1 MDRRQVIVQRAR
13 EIFAE
18 RLDDVVHMVR
28 QDRQELRGWE
38 EPAHVR
44 AVLRRTVQEGAQPT
58 TGTATATLTEVEFGR
73 GAGEPDRGQQ
83 REATGTL
90 LEVGA
95 FALEKVARSATPELT
110 AEETLGLE
118 CVLLLYGR
126 PALLV
131 SGNRLTSV
139 PPFWNV
145 LEDQR
150 EDIEMAQRGVGRI
163 ELLGHPEVDWAG
175 TGFLVNET
183 CLLTTRRTAE
193 YFAED
198 QAGQVRFRPGITA
211 WMDYTSQYQGVPT
224 AGYRIRG
231 VFGFHP
237 TYDLALLEVEPPQL
251 NEGAPTPLAVAA
263 QAPPRCEGRPVYL
276 VGYPVRDARRNE
288 SEWVA
293 RIFRDVYNVK
303 RVQPGYLRG
312 NLQYE
317 RVQFLQHDCAPL
329 GNTSGG
335 CLIDL
340 ETQQVL
346 GVQLYS
352 RYLETS
358 TAVPLWVLRD
368 DPLFRRAGVTFAEA
382 TTGDLRT
389 VTNQIERLTRSRYWN
404 EVRTTI
410 NTLYQRAFGPTAPGN
425 GAR

>member
-18 RLDDVVHMVR
+18 RLDDVAHMVR

-44 AVLRRTVQEGAQPT
+44 AVLRRTIQEGAQGPGSTPT
-58 TGTATATLTEVEFGR
+58 MTVTDFEFGR

-83 REATGTL
+83 REVTGQL
-90 LEVGA
+90 LEAGA
-95 FALEKVARSATPELT
+95 VALEKVARTATPDLTPEEL
-110 AEETLGLE
+110 LSLE

-126 PALLV
+126 PALSV
-131 SGNRLTSV
+131 SQSRLGSV

-163 ELLGHPEVDWAG
+163 ELLGHPEFDWAG

-183 CLLTTRRTAE
+183 CLMTTRRTAE
-193 YFAED
+193 FFAEEF
-198 QAGQVRFRPGITA
+198 AGQVRFRPGITA
-211 WMDYTSQYQGVPT
+211 WMDYNSQYQGVPT

-231 VFGFHP
+231 IFGFHP

-251 NEGAPTPLAVAA
+251 NNGTPAPLALAA
-263 QAPPRCEGRPVYL
+263 QAPTRLENRPVYL

-288 SEWVA
+288 SE
-293 RIFRDVYNVK
+293 RISRVFRDVYNVK
-303 RVQPGYLRG
+303 RVQPGQLRG
-312 NLQYE
+312 CFQFE
-317 RVQFLQHDCAPL
+317 KVQFLQHDCAPL
-329 GNTSGG
+329 GNSSGG

-346 GVQLYS
+346 GLQLYS

-358 TAVPLWVLRD
+358 TAVPMWVLRD
-368 DPLFRRAGVTFAEA
+368 DPLFRRAGVMFAEA
-382 TTGDLRT
+382 TTRDLET
-389 VTNQIERLTRSRYWN
+389 ITNQLERLTRSRYWG
-404 EVRTTI
+404 EVRSTI
-410 NTLYQRAFGPTAPGN
+410 NNLYHRAFGPNT
-425 GAR
+425 